1 MALVNK
7 KSKEDL
13 ENDLQKE
20 LFERVT
26 YSFYKYKK
34 IKELP
39 GIRNQIFSEFSNLKI
54 LGRIYL
60 AKEGINAQISIP
72 KFNLKKFKKLTK
84 KINLLNDI
92 FLNKAIQDGNS
103 FFKLT
108 IKIKNEI
115 VAYGINEN
123 EYNIEKVGKHLDP
136 KEFDEK
142 IKQGK
147 AITVDVRNYYET
159 EIGRFE
165 NAIYPEVRRSNEIL
179 PQIKKMLKGKED
191 CEILMY
197 CTGGIRCEKASSY
210 LIKNNFKNVYQLKN
224 GIVNYANYVK
234 KKKTKSKFIGKN
246 YVFDH
251 RLGERITEDIL
262 SKCHQ
267 CEKESDNHN
276 NCENDLCHM
285 LFIQCKECSKK
296 YEGCCSKECLDY
308 LKSEKKDNE
317 KAKRDF
323 VKYIKKRNKG
333 LVKPKLT
340 EIKKTL

>member
-13 ENDLQKE
+13 KKNLQE
-20 LFERVT
+20 EDFERIT
-26 YSFYKYKK
+26 CSFYKYEK
-34 IKELP
+34 IKNLAD
-39 GIRNQIFSEFSNLKI
+39 IRDQIFSRFSDLKI

-60 AKEGINAQISIP
+60 AEEGINAQISIP
-72 KFNLKKFKKLTK
+72 LSNLKKFQKLTEEIK
-84 KINLLNDI
+84 LLNGLS
-92 FLNKAIQDGNS
+92 LNRAIQDGNS

-108 IKIKNEI
+108 VKIKNEI
-115 VAYGINEN
+115 VAYGISDN
-123 EYNIEKVGKHLDP
+123 EYDIKKVGKHLNP
-136 KEFDEK
+136 KEFNKK
-142 IKQGK
+142 IEQGK
-147 AITVDVRNYYET
+147 AIVVDVRNYYET

-165 NAIYPEVRRSNEIL
+165 NSVYPEVRKSNEIL
-179 PQIKKMLKGKED
+179 PQIKKMLEGKED
-191 CEILMY
+191 SEILMY

-224 GIVNYANYVK
+224 GIINYGNYVK
-234 KKKTKSKFIGKN
+234 SKKIKSKFIGKN

-251 RLGERITEDIL
+251 RLGERITNDIL

-267 CEKESDNHN
+267 CDKESDSHN

-285 LFIQCKECSKK
+285 LFIQCRRCSKK
-296 YEGCCSKECLDY
+296 YEGCCSRECLDY
-308 LKSEKKDNE
+308 LKSEDKDNE
-317 KAKRDF
+317 KVKRNF
-323 VKYIKKRNKG
+323 VKYLKKRNKG